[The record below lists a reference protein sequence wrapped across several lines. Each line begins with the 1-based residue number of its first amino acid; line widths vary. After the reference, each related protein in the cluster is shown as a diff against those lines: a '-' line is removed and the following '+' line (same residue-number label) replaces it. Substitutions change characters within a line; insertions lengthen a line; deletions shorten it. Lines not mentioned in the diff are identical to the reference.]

1 MRKFI
6 RVVWFILLTV
16 FSVEIFAANESL
28 PAGARQAGMGGLGLS
43 IPDVWSIDHNAAAL
57 ALLEKPCAGVFLQ
70 QQFLV
75 KEMSRG
81 AAAFVM
87 PFSKIGT
94 IGIGYQTYGFRLYR
108 DTRATLSY
116 SRKFGPVFSA
126 GLQLTYLNTFIGENY
141 GSRSA
146 LAAEVSFLAEVIKD
160 LRLGVHLYNPTRVK
174 TGSYGNERV
183 PTVLRV
189 GMGYRF
195 NTKVRAGVEVQKDL
209 RNRAIF
215 MAGVEYQIVP
225 VLYLRAG
232 LSTQPGMSSA
242 GFGLQLKPVRI
253 DFAFGFHPQL
263 GLTPST
269 GITYP

>member
-1 MRKFI
+1 MRRAIELF
-6 RVVWFILLTV
+6 VLFGILSGRLL
-16 FSVEIFAANESL
+16 AANEPL
-28 PAGARQAGMGGLGLS
+28 PAGARQAGMGGLGLT

-57 ALLEKPCAGVFLQ
+57 ALIDKPTAGAFLQ
-70 QQFLV
+70 QQFLIR
-75 KEMSRG
+75 EMSRG
-81 AAAFVM
+81 AAAFAM
-87 PFSKIGT
+87 PVKKQGT
-94 IGIGYQTYGFRLYR
+94 IGAGFQTYGFRLYR
-108 DTRATLSY
+108 DSRATLSY
-116 SRKFGPVFSA
+116 SRKFSPVFSA

-141 GSRSA
+141 GSRSV

-160 LRLGVHLYNPTRVK
+160 LHLGVHLYNPTRVK

-189 GMGYRF
+189 GMGYTF
-195 NTKVRAGVEVQKDL
+195 NSKVRAGIEVQKDL
-209 RNRAIF
+209 RSRAVF
-215 MAGVEYQIVP
+215 RAGVEYQIVP

-263 GLTPST
+263 GLTPSS